1 VSLTALERLALYFGA
16 LRTRPAILARAELGI
31 ADPGDAALSDQL
43 AQDLI
48 AEMRPDGSVR
58 GGAVPTI
65 WRAHELMDL
74 GRTRGDVALARLVM
88 WMLDRQD
95 APGAYGEGC
104 DRTRHTQR
112 ICEHYI
118 GGFFSPAPATE
129 RLAPITLPNGKAF
142 RAEPAARFAISC
154 LALRA
159 VLRAG
164 VVDRPAVIRH
174 LDSLRLVAEGWT
186 DWSGF
191 FAADVIIAGL
201 HALALG
207 GAPYRPTVERLADL
221 VAGQQQVDGR
231 WNGADLFQTIEAL
244 LATGLP
250 VARRAV
256 RHAVPALEERQRAD
270 GSFGATAQQE
280 RALIGLRAMRWAQG
294 R

>member
-1 VSLTALERLALYFGA
+1 VSPTALERLALYFGA
-16 LRTRPAILARAELGI
+16 LRSRQAILARAELDMV
-31 ADPGDAALSDQL
+31 DPGDAALSAQL
-43 AQDLI
+43 ARDLA
-48 AEMRPDGSVR
+48 AELRPDGSVA
-58 GGAVPTI
+58 GAAVPTI

-74 GRTRGDVALARLVM
+74 GRPRGDPALARVVG

-112 ICEHYI
+112 ICEHFI
-118 GGFFSPAPATE
+118 GGFFSPAPTSE
-129 RLAPITLPNGKAF
+129 RLAPITLPNGKVF

-164 VVDRPAVIRH
+164 VADRPSVVRH
-174 LDSLRLVAEGWT
+174 LDSLKLLAEGWT
-186 DWSGF
+186 DWTGF
-191 FAADVIIAGL
+191 FAPDVIVAGL

-207 GAPYRPTVERLADL
+207 GAACRPMVERLVDL
-221 VAGQQQVDGR
+221 VAGQQRIDGQ

-244 LATGLP
+244 LATGSP
-250 VARRAV
+250 AARTAV
-256 RHAVPALEERQRAD
+256 RHAVPALEARQRAD

-280 RALIGLRAMRWAQG
+280 RALVGLRAIRWAQG
-294 R
+294 G